1 MKDFTLKEELN
12 PVIDGGRNILD
23 ELLREGARKML
34 QFAIEKEVSDF
45 IESNKSNKAL
55 NGKSLVFRN
64 GYAPERE
71 ILSGIGLIKIKKPRV
86 DDRKLR
92 KSTDNLGFSSDLP
105 RFLRRVPSI
114 DNLLPVLYLRDIYR
128 RFSYSP

>member
-45 IESNKSNKAL
+45 IESNKPNKTPD
-55 NGKSLVFRN
+55 GKSLVFRN
-64 GYAPERE
+64 GYAPERD
-71 ILSGIGLIKIKKPRV
+71 ILSGNRSNKDKKT
-86 DDRKLR
+86 
-92 KSTDNLGFSSDLP
+92 SC
-105 RFLRRVPSI
+105 
-114 DNLLPVLYLRDIYR
+114 
-128 RFSYSP
+128 